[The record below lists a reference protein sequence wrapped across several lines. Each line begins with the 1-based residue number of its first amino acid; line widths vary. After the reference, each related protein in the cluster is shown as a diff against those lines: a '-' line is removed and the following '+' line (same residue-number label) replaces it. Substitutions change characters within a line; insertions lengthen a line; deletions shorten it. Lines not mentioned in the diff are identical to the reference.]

1 MPEQVNL
8 SPIEAHECAIS
19 KVFSDSY
26 AFEIPPYQRPYAWE
40 TEQARDLLNDI
51 SNAMD
56 NTEVSGGIYFI
67 GSIVLIKSPN
77 KPLATVID
85 GQQRLTTLTILL
97 SVLRDMTVDDER
109 RIERRAYIFQ
119 KSDPD
124 RGTNAK
130 YRLLLREKDR
140 GFFLKWIQNSGAT
153 DQLPDPKFLQG
164 SEQRIAE
171 NAQYIRQTMVALS
184 EDRRNKLFAFIIQ
197 QCFLVV
203 VAVPSGQ
210 TARRIFTVLNA
221 RGLDLAP
228 TDILKADLLDRAG
241 DQDAALAVRWEV
253 VEDELGR
260 DSFVELFTHI
270 RMIYEREKPRIA
282 LEEGFQVHV
291 TPFKASA
298 DEFISNILEPISD
311 AYIMLKDSQVI
322 QEQFGEKAA
331 KAVRSLHRIDNK
343 DWMPPALLR
352 LWIRKPDDSSSVA
365 DFLIRLERLAYYLFV
380 TRADVNERI
389 SRFNGVM
396 FEFQP
401 LPNTVTTLSQ
411 GLVLSPEEQG
421 RFLSALSGPLYS
433 LTRVCKPV
441 LQRLDESLAAGGA
454 TYDTLVS
461 IEHVLPQTVE
471 KGSEWEKLFPDEPK
485 RKEWTHRI
493 GNLVL
498 LTHRINS
505 SASNWDF
512 MKKKEKYF
520 QSKNGAVTFALTY
533 RVLQTDKWTL
543 ATLENN
549 QKELIEKLQDV
560 WQLSSQ
566 IAPASPG
573 SSS

>member
-19 KVFSDSY
+19 DVFSDRH

-51 SNAMD
+51 SDAMD
-56 NTEVSGGIYFI
+56 NTAVSGGIYFI

-77 KPLATVID
+77 DPLAKVID

-97 SVLRDMTVDDER
+97 SVLRDLTKDDER
-109 RIERRAYIFQ
+109 RLERRAYIFQ
-119 KSDPD
+119 KADPD
-124 RGTNAK
+124 KGTKAK
-130 YRLLLREKDR
+130 HRLLLREKDR
-140 GFFLKWIQNSGAT
+140 GFFLKYIQNPGAT
-153 DQLPDPKFLQG
+153 DQLPDPKILQG

-171 NAQYIRQTMVALS
+171 NAQYIRQALAGLS

-197 QCFLVV
+197 RCFLVI
-203 VAVPSGQ
+203 VAVPTAQ

-241 DQDAALAVRWEV
+241 DQDVALALRWEA

-270 RMIYEREKPRIA
+270 RMIYERDKPRIA
-282 LEEGFQVHV
+282 LEDGFPVQV
-291 TPFKASA
+291 TPFKQDA
-298 DEFISNILEPISD
+298 DEFVSNILEPLAD
-311 AYIMLKDSQVI
+311 AYELLGKPQPI
-322 QEQFGEKAA
+322 QDQFGELAA
-331 KAVRSLHRIDNK
+331 KAVRSLERIDNK

-352 LWIRKPDDSSSVA
+352 LWKRTAADSAAVA
-365 DFLIRLERLAYYLFV
+365 DFLVQLERVAYFLFI
-380 TRADVNERI
+380 TRADVNERMA
-389 SRFNGVM
+389 RFSTVM
-396 FEFQP
+396 DEFHP
-401 LPNTVTTLSQ
+401 RPDKKLGSQ
-411 GLVLSPEEQG
+411 GLALSQEEQD
-421 RFLSALSGPLYS
+421 RFISALSGPLYT
-433 LTRVCKPV
+433 LARVCRPV

-454 TYDTLVS
+454 SYDTLVS

-471 KGSEWEKLFPDEPK
+471 KGSDWESLFPDEGK

-512 MKKKEKYF
+512 ATKKQKYF
-520 QSKNGAVTFALTY
+520 QSKKGAVTFALTL
-533 RVLQTDKWTL
+533 RVLQKDAWTL
-543 ATLENN
+543 STVENN
-549 QKELIEKLQDV
+549 QKELIGQLQEV
-560 WQLSSQ
+560 WQLSCHN
-566 IAPASPG
+566 APASLG

>member
-1 MPEQVNL
+1 MVEQINL
-8 SPIEAHECAIS
+8 SPIEAHECAVTD
-19 KVFSDSY
+19 VFSDRY

-51 SNAMD
+51 SDAMD
-56 NTEVSGGIYFI
+56 NTAVSGGIYFI

-77 KPLATVID
+77 DPLAKVID

-97 SVLRDMTVDDER
+97 SVLRDLTKEVER
-109 RIERRAYIFQ
+109 RLERRAYIFQ
-119 KSDPD
+119 KADPD
-124 RGTNAK
+124 RGTKAK
-130 YRLLLREKDR
+130 YRVLLREKDR
-140 GFFLKWIQNSGAT
+140 GFFLKYVQNPGAT
-153 DQLPDPKFLQG
+153 DQLPDPKILQG

-171 NAQYIRQTMVALS
+171 NAQYIRQALEGLS

-197 QCFLVV
+197 RCFLVV
-203 VAVPSGQ
+203 VAVPTAQ

-221 RGLDLAP
+221 RGMDLAP
-228 TDILKADLLDRAG
+228 TDILKADLLERAG
-241 DQDAALAVRWEV
+241 DQDVALAKRWEA

-270 RMIYEREKPRIA
+270 RMIYERNKPRIA
-282 LEEGFQVHV
+282 LEDGFPVHV
-291 TPFKASA
+291 TPFKADA
-298 DEFISNILEPISD
+298 DEFISDILEPISD
-311 AYIMLKDSQVI
+311 AYTLLKDSQMI
-322 QEQFGEKAA
+322 QAQFGEKAA
-331 KAVRSLHRIDNK
+331 KAVSSLQRIDNK

-352 LWIRKPDDSSSVA
+352 LWKREPNDASLVA
-365 DFLIRLERLAYYLFV
+365 DFLIRLERLAYFLFV
-380 TRADVNERI
+380 TRADVNERMA
-389 SRFNGVM
+389 RFGGVM
-396 FEFQP
+396 FEFEP
-401 LPNTVTTLSQ
+401 LPNTVTFSH

-421 RFLSALSGPLYS
+421 RFLSALSGPLYTM
-433 LTRVCKPV
+433 TRVCKPV

-471 KGSEWEKLFPDEPK
+471 EGSEWANLFPDEPK

-512 MKKKEKYF
+512 KKKKGKYF

-533 RVLQTDKWTL
+533 RVLQTDAWAL
-543 ATLENN
+543 STLEKN
-549 QKELIEKLQDV
+549 QKELIEKLQEV

-566 IAPASPG
+566 NAPASPG